1 MKDASTVKGSLGGK
15 PLFTKKLS
23 VQEFKALQEQ
33 TVKGKAPMDWLWVGY
48 TPISGGGGAP
58 AHVFIY
64 VTEEPDKNELPDIDA
79 LVQANRANNKG
90 EW

>member
-1 MKDASTVKGSLGGK
+1 MSDLSKVKGSLGGR

-23 VQEFKALQEQ
+23 VKEFEALQEQ
-33 TVKGKAPMDWLWVGY
+33 TAKGRAPMDWLWLGY
-48 TPISGGGGAP
+48 TPISGGGGVP

-64 VTEEPDKNELPDIDA
+64 VAEEPDKDELPDIDTLTLA
-79 LVQANRANNKG
+79 ARQNKG